1 MDLDQSDFE
10 KIIEFLSLENFFVDK
25 NFSPKSI
32 GDGQSNPTFL
42 IRDNENNFKEVKSFC
57 DSVLSLP
64 MFPDITEEEV
74 KYVCEKVNEVIT

>member
-25 NFSPKSI
+25 NFSPKPI

-42 IRDNENNFKEVKSFC
+42 IRDNENNLVCNRKFSF
-57 DSVLSLP
+57 
-64 MFPDITEEEV
+64 T
-74 KYVCEKVNEVIT
+74 